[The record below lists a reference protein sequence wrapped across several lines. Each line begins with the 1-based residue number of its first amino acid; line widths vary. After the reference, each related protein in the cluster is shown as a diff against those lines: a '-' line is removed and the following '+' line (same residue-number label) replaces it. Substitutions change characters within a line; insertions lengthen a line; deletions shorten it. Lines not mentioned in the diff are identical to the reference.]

1 MVLEQR
7 LEGLKGVMVE
17 KSSEKIPSLK
27 NRKLGESIMVINSKH
42 RRVRRSSYACFANP
56 SAEGGSIDKPRPYP
70 HYSRST
76 H

>member
-27 NRKLGESIMVINSKH
+27 NRKSGESIMVINPKH
-42 RRVRRSSYACFANP
+42 RSLDETTYACVH
-56 SAEGGSIDKPRPYP
+56 GR
-70 HYSRST
+70 
-76 H
+76 